1 MKNERRKKRLN
12 KKRIRNKFVS
22 IFISTDVLE
31 MRELG
36 RLDAAGL
43 YSSMRLY
50 QYNEDDFRFQS

>member
-22 IFISTDVLE
+22 IFISSDVLE

-36 RLDAAGL
+36 RLGRCRNL
-43 YSSMRLY
+43 
-50 QYNEDDFRFQS
+50 Q